1 MFQDVSMFQ
10 DLFNMLCLPVVGD
23 GEMSNNSNGVDVT
36 THKINTV
43 YKSTVILACDLKP
56 NTNPVWL
63 QNELV
68 LYSKVCTF

>member
-1 MFQDVSMFQ
+1 MFQEP
-10 DLFNMLCLPVVGD
+10 LHLPV
-23 GEMSNNSNGVDVT
+23 GEMSNNSDEVT
-36 THKINTV
+36 THKINAV
-43 YKSTVILACDLKP
+43 CKSTVILACDLKP